1 LCALYCIKGY
11 KMKLTDESTFL
22 ELKCECVITV
32 SGNFIVGEKCL
43 KKKCKE
49 CMKISTL
56 HPFGENRL

>member
-1 LCALYCIKGY
+1 
-11 KMKLTDESTFL
+11 MKLTDESTFL